1 MMIDAEQ
8 TLNPESPDALSSAP
22 TDPPPPLELDK
33 EPEVAHYACAVAA
46 HEVNRA
52 YCAAFGDASQPP
64 WSEAPQWQKDSAMH
78 GVEGVMRGNSPEQSH
93 EGWLAEKIA
102 TGWVYGP
109 VKDTEKKEH
118 PCMLPYDELPPS
130 QKAKDALFVRT
141 VRSMASALGWAG
153 PK

>member
-1 MMIDAEQ
+1 
-8 TLNPESPDALSSAP
+8 
-22 TDPPPPLELDK
+22 
-33 EPEVAHYACAVAA
+33 
-46 HEVNRA
+46 
-52 YCAAFGDASQPP
+52 
-64 WSEAPQWQKDSAMH
+64 MH